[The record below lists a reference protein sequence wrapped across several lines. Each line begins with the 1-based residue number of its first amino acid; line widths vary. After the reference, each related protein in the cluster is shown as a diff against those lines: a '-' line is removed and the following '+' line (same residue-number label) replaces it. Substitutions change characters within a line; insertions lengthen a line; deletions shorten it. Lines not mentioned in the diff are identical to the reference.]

1 MRTTSHEEDVARR
14 GLRTDLPGP
23 SVVRVDDDSA
33 PGAPNLNRARAVC
46 LPVSSGLD
54 HSQSGSDSTNLPA
67 SGRLLADALRASA
80 RSKLHVDPE
89 GAWRGGDQS
98 PQER

>member
-33 PGAPNLNRARAVC
+33 PGAPNLK
-46 LPVSSGLD
+46 SS
-54 HSQSGSDSTNLPA
+54 A
-67 SGRLLADALRASA
+67 SRVSA
-80 RSKLHVDPE
+80 RVEWFGPLAKRQRLNQPSGFWE
-89 GAWRGGDQS
+89 ASR
-98 PQER
+98 